1 MNGDFH
7 IRFDAR
13 VPIRGPK
20 GKGKGKGIGSF
31 CLVDSKPRDFSAK
44 QIGQLRKF
52 AAIVEAAIQP

>member
-13 VPIRGPK
+13 VPIRGP
-20 GKGKGKGIGSF
+20 KGKGKGIGSF